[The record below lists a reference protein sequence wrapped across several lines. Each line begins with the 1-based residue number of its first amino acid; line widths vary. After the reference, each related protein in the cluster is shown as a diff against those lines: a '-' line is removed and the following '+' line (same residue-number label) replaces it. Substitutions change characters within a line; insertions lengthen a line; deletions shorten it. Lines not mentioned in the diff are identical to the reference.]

1 MSEEGGAPMGLF
13 PISKKLRYAIPFLN
27 VSSAIDAIKSFTRK
41 ENSAAIIFDD
51 AEKFGMWPG
60 TYEWVYE
67 KKWLESFVQ
76 AVLADEAIEPMHFD
90 TYFENEKPRGIAY
103 LPNASYYEMGEW
115 SLRADDALKLQEFKK
130 EMDIKLPEGDK

>member
-1 MSEEGGAPMGLF
+1 MDDYHFQCAGFDEEILDGYFMSEEGGSTMGLF
-13 PISKKLRYAIPFLN
+13 PTQKLRYAIPFLN

-76 AVLADEAIEPMHFD
+76 AVLADETIETMHLILILKMK
-90 TYFENEKPRGIAY
+90 NQ
-103 LPNASYYEMGEW
+103 GE
-115 SLRADDALKLQEFKK
+115 
-130 EMDIKLPEGDK
+130 